1 MSALETLLLPPGI
14 KKGKGNKLA
23 VILRDLGGT
32 PWAPAGIKFTTWFVD
47 LYNRRNDATHQG
59 ISYNEDANVRR
70 LLGLTHASIHW
81 ACNTTSFDRTPA
93 RMRARHAQRLRR
105 LSPLTE
111 GFGYPSRTLQ
121 LAVPDVTIS
130 LSIELCR
137 ELGP

>member
-32 PWAPAGIKFTTWFVD
+32 PWAPAGTKFTTWFVN

-81 ACNTTSFDRTPA
+81 GP
-93 RMRARHAQRLRR
+93 H
-105 LSPLTE
+105 P
-111 GFGYPSRTLQ
+111 P
-121 LAVPDVTIS
+121 
-130 LSIELCR
+130 LSIAR
-137 ELGP
+137 QHA

>member
-93 RMRARHAQRLRR
+93 RMRARHAHARGGSRPSLRASATR
-105 LSPLTE
+105 AARCS
-111 GFGYPSRTLQ
+111 SRFQT
-121 LAVPDVTIS
+121 
-130 LSIELCR
+130 
-137 ELGP
+137 